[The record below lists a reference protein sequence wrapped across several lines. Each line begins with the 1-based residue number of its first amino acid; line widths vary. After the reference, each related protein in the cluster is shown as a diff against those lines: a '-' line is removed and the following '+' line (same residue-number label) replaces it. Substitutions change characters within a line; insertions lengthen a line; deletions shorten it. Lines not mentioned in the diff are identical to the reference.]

1 MNTKDWGNPWE
12 YATTSPGWRDC
23 LSAREH
29 PLGTHV
35 TVSVTASEESESEV
49 GQSCPTLCDIIDC
62 TYQAPPSMGLSR
74 QEYWS
79 GVLKLKQQQQKPLLY
94 WGTS

>member
-49 GQSCPTLCDIIDC
+49 
-62 TYQAPPSMGLSR
+62 
-74 QEYWS
+74 
-79 GVLKLKQQQQKPLLY
+79 
-94 WGTS
+94 